1 MAEINLDDLPEQ
13 FRNLF
18 VERDGRYTI
27 DDSRLGDFQKNADDV
42 RRALSARDNEKRNV
56 EELRKQLQALQDQMG
71 GIDPSQLSQALEA
84 QKRIEELEHQ
94 QLISEKKFEEAAEKK
109 YTRQIAEM
117 QRQIESL
124 NSAVKE
130 RETQYTTAMSDLEDA
145 RITTQ
150 LTAALTEAGVNPKM
164 VPYIIATERKNWE
177 LDPETRQPIPIEY
190 VDNGRS
196 KVTAMGPDGKPLTFK
211 THATTF
217 LQNNPDFALP
227 SNGSNAVHQNNRQG
241 NGTSI
246 TIRRDEARQDPRR
259 YEAARAEAEAKNLPL
274 QFVE

>member
-27 DDSRLGDFQKNADDV
+27 DDGRLGDFQKNADDV

-56 EELRKQLQALQDQMG
+56 EELRKQLQAIQDQMG
-71 GIDPSQLSQALEA
+71 SIDPSQLSQALEA

-124 NSAVKE
+124 SSVVKE
-130 RETQYTTAMSDLEDA
+130 RETQYTTVMSDLEDA

-177 LDPETRQPIPIEY
+177 LDPETRQPTPIEY

-227 SNGSNAVHQNNRQG
+227 SNGSNAVHQNNRQ
-241 NGTSI
+241 NGSVI
-246 TIRRDEARQDPRR
+246 AVRRDEIRQDPRR
-259 YEAARAEAEAKNLPL
+259 YQAAKEEAESRGLPL
-274 QFVE
+274 QFVD